1 MSNSTD
7 TLYVVMPAYNEA
19 ENIKKVVSDWY
30 EVLSVAS
37 DDSRLVV
44 ADVGSTDET
53 HEILLSMKSEFPK
66 LVTLETEYKEHG
78 PKLLAL
84 YKHAYEKGAD

>member
-78 PKLLAL
+78 PKL
-84 YKHAYEKGAD
+84 